1 MSPFLPC
8 TRREKAAPGTGR
20 AWGTGGLG
28 WAPWA
33 TGTWKSDCGNRRR
46 QQQQEGSSHA
56 RSPQH
61 SCLSDGKAAQQ
72 GLGRQ
77 GGSGSTRGPALELQR
92 RRKRRRE
99 SLEAEEGTAVLTA
112 LPAIRESPAGA
123 GGSLAGPLRVPLSL
137 LCPGCQPCPGTCSSH
152 TLGPVQGGHGHPRG
166 QHEALGCPH
175 GLCHTLP
182 CGCHPLR
189 LHQSLSRGPGA
200 VPGWSPAL
208 HTSPSSLSL
217 HGGQSCAT
225 PSKQRYL
232 RKYFIVEGQCRG
244 SVQCRQQRRCHQ
256 QTHTHT
262 MVAPEP
268 GGSGSRGCSPYAALG
283 RPLRRM
289 MAR

>member
-1 MSPFLPC
+1 MGK
-8 TRREKAAPGTGR
+8 RRSRASGGR
-20 AWGTGGLG
+20 GGLG
-28 WAPWA
+28 ARGALRWNYREERRDEGRVWRLRKAPLC
-33 TGTWKSDCGNRRR
+33 SQPSQR
-46 QQQQEGSSHA
+46 
-56 RSPQH
+56 
-61 SCLSDGKAAQQ
+61 
-72 GLGRQ
+72 
-77 GGSGSTRGPALELQR
+77 SGSHRDWKQTQR
-92 RRKRRRE
+92 W
-99 SLEAEEGTAVLTA
+99 A
-112 LPAIRESPAGA
+112 AGA
-123 GGSLAGPLRVPLSL
+123 GRSLAGPLRVPLSL

-152 TLGPVQGGHGHPRG
+152 TLGPVQGGHGHLRG

-175 GLCHTLP
+175 GLRHTLP
-182 CGCHPLR
+182 CGCQPLR
-189 LHQSLSRGPGA
+189 LHQSLSKGPRA